1 MNNKNAKNNSV
12 MKAAEYRGWSKAKI
26 EGIEI
31 TITGHGKCLRA
42 IQSDIVLIKEFMAAN
57 NAVRKLKS
65 GLWGLLGGLLPAVIY
80 VILRFTNI
88 I

>member
-31 TITGHGKCLRA
+31 TITGHGKCLRT
-42 IQSDIVLIKEFMAAN
+42 IQADIVIIKQFIAAN
-57 NAVRKLKS
+57 NAVKKLKS
-65 GLWGLLGGLLPAVIY
+65 GMFGFLGGLLPAVVY